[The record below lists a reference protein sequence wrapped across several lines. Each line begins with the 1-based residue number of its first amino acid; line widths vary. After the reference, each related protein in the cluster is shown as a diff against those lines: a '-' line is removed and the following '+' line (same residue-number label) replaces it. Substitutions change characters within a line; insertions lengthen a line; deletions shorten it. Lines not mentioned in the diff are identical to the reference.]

1 MNHLRKRSLSVALL
15 LSIMALTGAGTAS
28 ATELYKYTAPSPNDT
43 LGVGT
48 ELLLSMKPG
57 TSMILQDTWSTPF
70 TLATC
75 AGGELQGKTTSAG
88 GESSHPSGPFSAV
101 KFTNCTHTMD
111 IEANGEFK
119 LEHIAG
125 TTDATVLVN
134 GLKIKH
140 YDTYWGLNCTRTING
155 AFGTLTGATS
165 ATGYA
170 TIDVIANLSGICG
183 PARLTGTFTVTAPIG
198 LIVEAK

>member
-1 MNHLRKRSLSVALL
+1 MRYLRKSGLIASFLL
-15 LSIMALTGAGTAS
+15 LITAVLATGSVS
-28 ATELYKYTAPSPNDT
+28 ATEIYKYTTPGANET
-43 LGVGT
+43 LGIGT
-48 ELLLSMKPG
+48 ELKLSMKVE

-75 AGGELQGKTTSAG
+75 SGAELQGKTESAG
-88 GESSHPSGPFSAV
+88 GESSDPAGKFSVV
-101 KFTNCTHTMD
+101 KFTSCSHTMD
-111 IEANGEFK
+111 VEANGEFR
-119 LEHIAG
+119 LQHIAG
-125 TTDATVLVN
+125 TTNATVFVN

-140 YDTYWGLNCTRTING
+140 FDTTWGFNCTMTFNG

-170 TIDVIANLSGICG
+170 TIDVVANVSRTCG
-183 PARLTGTFTVTAPIG
+183 PARLTGTFTVTAPTG